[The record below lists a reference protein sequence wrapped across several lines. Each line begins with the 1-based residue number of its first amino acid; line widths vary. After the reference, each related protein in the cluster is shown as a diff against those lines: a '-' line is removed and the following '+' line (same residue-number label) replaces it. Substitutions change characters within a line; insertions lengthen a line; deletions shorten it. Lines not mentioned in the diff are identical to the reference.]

1 MMMMMMM
8 LMMVVVVVVSISLS
22 SMHDTA
28 SDFCLQEQEEIE
40 NPEEAFLSFAERQKA
55 RQPGSMG

>member
-1 MMMMMMM
+1 MMMMVAVV
-8 LMMVVVVVVSISLS
+8 LMVVVSISLS

-28 SDFCLQEQEEIE
+28 RDFCLQEQEEIE

-55 RQPGSMG
+55 RQPGNMG